1 MPPSITIT
9 MVVEHMTTCSAALAT
24 KLAPPRRAISAKLW
38 RALQIRIDALEEQQW
53 ADVEE
58 IERLYGR
65 SEELT
70 YGILERQHTLREF
83 RHILLNRRVA

>member
-1 MPPSITIT
+1 MPPSITIA
-9 MVVEHMTTCSAALAT
+9 MVVEHMTTCSAELAT
-24 KLAPPRRAISAKLW
+24 NLAPPRRAISAKLW
-38 RALQIRIDALEEQQW
+38 RALQIRIDALEEQQR

-70 YGILERQHTLREF
+70 YRMLERQHTLREF